1 MNKIR
6 KMNISIQTFRVI
18 SLLEALSFIVL
29 LLIAMPVKYLLGNPE
44 LVRVVGMAH
53 GILFVLY
60 ILGTFV
66 FKNTLNWSNQVLGV
80 VILCSIIPLGPF
92 YVDRK
97 YL

>member
-1 MNKIR
+1 
-6 KMNISIQTFRVI
+6 MNISIQTFRVI

-60 ILGTFV
+60 ILSSFL
-66 FKNTLNWSNQVLGV
+66 FKNKLNWSNQILGV

>member
-1 MNKIR
+1 
-6 KMNISIQTFRVI
+6 MNISIRTFRII

-60 ILGTFV
+60 ILSSFL
-66 FKNTLNWSNQVLGV
+66 FKNKLNWSNQILGV
-80 VILCSIIPLGPF
+80 VILCSIIPLGPL

>member
-1 MNKIR
+1 
-6 KMNISIQTFRVI
+6 MNITLKTFRVI
-18 SLLEALSFIVL
+18 SLLEALSFVIL
-29 LLIAMPVKYLLGNPE
+29 LLVAMPIKYILGNPE
-44 LVRVVGMAH
+44 LVRIVGMAH

-60 ILGTFV
+60 IISALL
-66 FKNTLNWSNQVLGV
+66 FKNKLNWSNQILVV

>member
-1 MNKIR
+1 
-6 KMNISIQTFRVI
+6 MNITLKTFRVI
-18 SLLEALSFIVL
+18 SLLEALSFVIL
-29 LLIAMPVKYLLGNPE
+29 LLVAMPIKYILGNPE
-44 LVRVVGMAH
+44 LVRIVGMAH

-60 ILGTFV
+60 ILGALL
-66 FKNTLNWSNQVLGV
+66 FKNKLNWSNQILGV

>member
-1 MNKIR
+1 
-6 KMNISIQTFRVI
+6 MNISIQTFRVI

-60 ILGTFV
+60 ILGAFV

-92 YVDRK
+92 YVDQK

>member
-1 MNKIR
+1 
-6 KMNISIQTFRVI
+6 MNISIQFFRVI

-29 LLIAMPVKYLLGNPE
+29 LLIAMPIKYLLGNPE

-60 ILGTFV
+60 ILSAFL
-66 FKNTLNWSNQVLGV
+66 FKNKLNWSNQILGV

>member
-1 MNKIR
+1 
-6 KMNISIQTFRVI
+6 MNISIQTFRVI
-18 SLLEALSFIVL
+18 SLLEALSYIVL

-60 ILGTFV
+60 ILGAFV
-66 FKNTLNWSNQVLGV
+66 FKNKLNWSNQILGV

>member
-1 MNKIR
+1 
-6 KMNISIQTFRVI
+6 MNISIQTFRVI
-18 SLLEALSFIVL
+18 SLLEALSYIVL

-60 ILGTFV
+60 ILGAFV

>member
-1 MNKIR
+1 
-6 KMNISIQTFRVI
+6 MNISIQTFRVI
-18 SLLEALSFIVL
+18 SLLEALSYIVL

-44 LVRVVGMAH
+44 LVRVAGMAH

-60 ILGTFV
+60 ILGAFV

>member
-1 MNKIR
+1 
-6 KMNISIQTFRVI
+6 MNISIQTFRVI

-29 LLIAMPVKYLLGNPE
+29 LLIAMPIKYILGNPE
-44 LVRVVGMAH
+44 LVRVIGMAH
-53 GILFVLY
+53 GILFILY
-60 ILGTFV
+60 ILGAFL
-66 FKNTLNWSNQVLGV
+66 FKNKLNWSNQILGV

>member
-1 MNKIR
+1 
-6 KMNISIQTFRVI
+6 MNITLKTFRVI
-18 SLLEALSFIVL
+18 SLLEALSFVIL
-29 LLIAMPVKYLLGNPE
+29 LLVAMPIKYILGNPE
-44 LVRVVGMAH
+44 LVRIVGMAH

-60 ILGTFV
+60 ILGALL
-66 FKNTLNWSNQVLGV
+66 FKKKLNWSNQVLVV